1 MEMCLYIQLFHS
13 LKRFTMEVGAVLKRE
28 TGVQVN
34 KMLII
39 PNCRL
44 TCLHNVNFLPQN
56 VMNCTL
62 QRIILS
68 NLKQS
73 NLKH

>member
-1 MEMCLYIQLFHS
+1 MPLHPVISSAETFYKIA
-13 LKRFTMEVGAVLKRE
+13 MEVGAVLKRE

-39 PNCRL
+39 PSCRL
-44 TCLHNVNFLPQN
+44 ICLHYVNFLPQN

-73 NLKH
+73 NLKQ

>member
-13 LKRFTMEVGAVLKRE
+13 LKRSTMEVGAVLKRE

-34 KMLII
+34 KMLIM

-44 TCLHNVNFLPQN
+44 TCLHYVNFLPQKRN
-56 VMNCTL
+56 ELYASTYNFV
-62 QRIILS
+62 
-68 NLKQS
+68 KP
-73 NLKH
+73 

>member
-13 LKRFTMEVGAVLKRE
+13 LKRSRMKVGAVLKRE

-44 TCLHNVNFLPQN
+44 TCLHYVNFSPQN

>member
-1 MEMCLYIQLFHS
+1 
-13 LKRFTMEVGAVLKRE
+13 MEVGAVLKRE

-44 TCLHNVNFLPQN
+44 TCLHYVNFLPQCGIETRN
-56 VMNCTL
+56 W
-62 QRIILS
+62 RAS
-68 NLKQS
+68 
-73 NLKH
+73 